1 MVNYTSGNTKAPT
14 EIDKF
19 AGQSI
24 ADIMDGKFASVSV
37 DTSVLDAAKTLIS
50 HKVSGAPVVGKDK
63 ELLGFLSEKDCL
75 KFIFEMKYYN
85 GSPLT
90 VGQHMSKGIISLDSH
105 DTIFHA
111 LELFMAHPY
120 HIYPVVNKNKVVGI
134 IQRHSVLE
142 VLAKVAQ
149 TTW

>member
-1 MVNYTSGNTKAPT
+1 MVNYTSGNTKAPN

-24 ADIMDGKFASVSV
+24 ADIMEGKFAFVEP
-37 DTSVLDAAKTLIS
+37 DTSVLDASKVLLA
-50 HKVSGAPVVGKDK
+50 HKVSGAPVVGENK
-63 ELLGFLSEKDCL
+63 ELVGFLSEKDCL

-90 VGQHMSKGIISLDSH
+90 VGQHMSKGIISLDSN

-120 HIYPVVNKNKVVGI
+120 HIYPVVDNNRVVGI
-134 IQRHSVLE
+134 IQRSAVLK
-142 VLAKVAQ
+142 VLSEVAQ

>member
-1 MVNYTSGNTKAPT
+1 MVNYTSGNTKAPN

-24 ADIMDGKFASVSV
+24 SDIMEGKFAFVESE
-37 DTSVLDAAKTLIS
+37 TTVLEAAKILLT
-50 HKVSGAPVVGKDK
+50 HKVSGAPVIGENK

-90 VGQHMSKGIISLDSH
+90 VGQHMSKGIISLDSK

-111 LELFMAHPY
+111 LELFLT
-120 HIYPVVNKNKVVGI
+120 VVKY
-134 IQRHSVLE
+134 S
-142 VLAKVAQ
+142 
-149 TTW
+149 

>member
-24 ADIMDGKFASVSV
+24 SDIMQGKFAFVEAE
-37 DTSVLDAAKTLIS
+37 TSVLDASKTLLS
-50 HKVSGAPVVGKDK
+50 HKVTGAPVVGKDK

-90 VGQHMSKGIISLDSH
+90 VGQHMSKGIISLDSN

-120 HIYPVVNKNKVVGI
+120 HIYPVVENNKVVGVV
-134 IQRHSVLE
+134 QRNAVLK
-142 VLAKVAQ
+142 VLAEVAQ